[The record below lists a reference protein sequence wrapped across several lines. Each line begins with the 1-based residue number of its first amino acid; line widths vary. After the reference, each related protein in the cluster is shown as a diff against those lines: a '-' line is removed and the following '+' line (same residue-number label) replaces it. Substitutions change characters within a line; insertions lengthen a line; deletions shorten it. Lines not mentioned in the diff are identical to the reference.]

1 MDFNSK
7 DMAERVI
14 QWSNIN
20 SGSYNVLGLE
30 RMSVVLSQ
38 AFSELGCEGDLL
50 SLPPIEQIDA
60 EGVAKKVDLGP
71 LLRFWNRPQAPL
83 QVLLVGHMDTVF
95 PIDHPFQRAFY
106 KKDNP
111 GILIGPGV
119 ADMKGGLCVI
129 LEALRVFEKSQY
141 AEKLGWELIINPDE
155 EIGSLA
161 SAPFLNERAKLH
173 HLALLYEPA
182 MDEQGT
188 LAGARKGSG
197 KFTIV
202 LHGKAAHAGRDF
214 HLGRNA
220 ICALADVILG
230 LESLNGQ
237 REGVTIN
244 IGKVQGGESVN
255 VVPDLAIV
263 RIDIRTLKVEDE
275 IWIQN
280 EMDRCLFKVQEQRQ
294 VRVECYGQFTRKP
307 KQLTDKTLKLYELV
321 AELAGREG
329 QDLSW
334 KLSGGCSDGNNLSAA
349 GLANVDTLGVCG
361 GGIHSD
367 VEYLMVESLGKR
379 AQLSFAILSHLS
391 ENGF

>member
-1 MDFNSK
+1 MDFNAK

-30 RMSVVLSQ
+30 RMSAVLSQ

-50 SLPPIEQIDA
+50 SLPPIEQVDA
-60 EGVAKKVDLGP
+60 EGTTNKVDLGP

-95 PIDHPFQRAFY
+95 PIDHPFQKAFY

-111 GILIGPGV
+111 EILVGPGV

-129 LEALRVFEKSQY
+129 LEALRAFEKSQY

-161 SAPFLNERAKLH
+161 SAPFLNERAKRF
-173 HLALLYEPA
+173 HLALLFEPA
-182 MDEQGT
+182 MDERGT

-197 KFTIV
+197 KYTIV
-202 LHGKAAHAGRDF
+202 VHGKAAHAGRDF

-220 ICALADVILG
+220 ICALADIILE
-230 LESLNGQ
+230 LENLNGK
-237 REGVTIN
+237 REGLTIN
-244 IGKVQGGESVN
+244 IGKVEGGGSVN
-255 VVPDLAIV
+255 VVPSLAIA
-263 RIDIRTLKVEDE
+263 RIDIRTLKEEDE
-275 IWIQN
+275 IWVRN
-280 EMDRCLFKVQEQRQ
+280 EMDRCLSKVQQQRQ
-294 VRVECYGQFTRKP
+294 VQIKCHGQFSRKP

-321 AELAGREG
+321 AKLARKEG
-329 QDLSW
+329 QDLVW

-367 VEYLMVESLGKR
+367 GEYLLVDSLAKR
-379 AQLSFAILSHLS
+379 AQLNFAILSHLS
-391 ENGF
+391 EHGF